1 MTALMQYLLAC
12 NILDIVTGFIKAYDQ
27 KNVSSKKMKHGAF
40 SKVSIWCVVL
50 VTVILSN
57 YFDTDFTGYI
67 LGYYLIMEVVSI
79 LENVSFFIPVPDKI
93 KNILNDDQV
102 NKPIEKP
109 TKEETVIVKEETV
122 GTVDPEILKFIEEE
136 EKKKDE

>member
-1 MTALMQYLLAC
+1 MSTLMEYLLAC

-27 KNVSSKKMKHGAF
+27 KDISSKKMKHGAL
-40 SKVSIWCVVL
+40 SKVTIWCVVA
-50 VTVILSN
+50 VSIILSG
-57 YFDTDFTGYI
+57 YLGTDLTGYI
-67 LGYYLIMEVVSI
+67 VGYYLVMEMISI
-79 LENVSFFIPVPDKI
+79 LENVSVFIPVPDKI

-109 TKEETVIVKEETV
+109 TKEETVT
-122 GTVDPEILKFIEEE
+122 TVDPEIVNYIKEK

>member
-1 MTALMQYLLAC
+1 MSTLMQYLLAC

-40 SKVSIWCVVL
+40 SKVSMWCVVL

-93 KNILNDDQV
+93 KNILNNDQV
-102 NKPIEKP
+102 KKTN
-109 TKEETVIVKEETV
+109 KEETVTTVEETV
-122 GTVDPEILKFIEEE
+122 TPVDPEILKYIEE
-136 EKKKDE
+136 EKKKYE

>member
-1 MTALMQYLLAC
+1 MPVLMQYLLAC

-27 KNVSSKKMKHGAF
+27 KDISSKKMKHGAF

-50 VTVILSN
+50 VTMILSD
-57 YFDTDFTGYI
+57 YFETDFTAYI

-93 KNILNDDQV
+93 KSILNNDQ
-102 NKPIEKP
+102 IEK
-109 TKEETVIVKEETV
+109 TNKEETVTTVEETL
-122 GTVDPEILKFIEEE
+122 TTASPEILKFIEEE

>member
-1 MTALMQYLLAC
+1 MTVLMQYLLAC

-27 KNVSSKKMKHGAF
+27 KDISSKKMKHGAF

-57 YFDTDFTGYI
+57 YFETDFTAYI

-93 KNILNDDQV
+93 KSILNNEQI
-102 NKPIEKP
+102 KKT
-109 TKEETVIVKEETV
+109 TKNEAVTTVEETVT
-122 GTVDPEILKFIEEE
+122 TVDPEILKFIEEE
-136 EKKKDE
+136 KKKDE